1 MAAYATI
8 SDVAAGFREL
18 DADEENR
25 AAQLLEEAGVLID
38 AMAAKA
44 SDDAKRVVSC
54 RMVRRAL
61 GAGDD
66 TSMVSAPMGS
76 TQGSMAAGGY
86 SQSWT
91 IGGGG
96 AAGELYLGRTE
107 KLLLGIGNRIGAS
120 SPLEG
125 DADD

>member
-18 DADEENR
+18 DADEERR
-25 AAQLLEEAGVLID
+25 AVQLLDEAGVLID
-38 AMAAKA
+38 AVAAKA

-61 GAGDD
+61 GDRDRTG
-66 TSMVSAPMGS
+66 MVSVPMGS
-76 TQGSMAAGGY
+76 TQGSIAAGGY

-91 IGGGG
+91 VGSGG
-96 AAGELYLGRTE
+96 AVGELYLGRTE
-107 KLLLGIGNRIGAS
+107 RLLLGIGNRIGAR

-125 DADD
+125 DCDD

>member
-18 DADEENR
+18 GADEESR